1 VDDRKVGLIIR
12 ALRRR
17 RGWRQIDLASR
28 AGVPQSVVSE
38 VERGHI
44 DAKQIRMVRRLLNA
58 LDADMRLEV
67 RWRGGEVDRLV
78 DEDHA
83 RLGGAVV
90 QRLER
95 LGWTVRTEVTYSEYG
110 ERGSFDLLAWRPD
123 TGDLVVVEVK
133 TELVSAEA
141 TLRKMDEK
149 VRLAPKI
156 VRERYGWRP
165 QNVSRVLVLRETTVN
180 RRRSR
185 AHAGLFRAALPASP
199 AEVRRWLREPN
210 APIDGTWFLPL
221 IAPSGGKQKAPGRH
235 RLRCPSRTA

>member
-1 VDDRKVGLIIR
+1 VFYYGHWAGRRDYATPRTVGISPGSSGEALAKPLRRAEPQHARVDDRKVGLIIR

-17 RGWRQIDLASR
+17 RGWRQVDLSSR

-38 VERGHI
+38 IERGHI
-44 DAKQIRMVRRLLNA
+44 A
-58 LDADMRLEV
+58 
-67 RWRGGEVDRLV
+67 
-78 DEDHA
+78 
-83 RLGGAVV
+83 
-90 QRLER
+90 
-95 LGWTVRTEVTYSEYG
+95 RTEATYSEYG
-110 ERGSFDLLAWRPD
+110 ERGSFDVLAWRPD
-123 TGDLVVVEVK
+123 TGHLVVVEVK
-133 TELVSAEA
+133 TELLSAEA

-165 QNVSRVLVLRETTVN
+165 RAVSRVLVLSETTVN

-199 AEVRRWLREPN
+199 AQVRRWLREPN

-221 IAPSGGKQKAPGRH
+221 IAPSGGKQKAPARH
-235 RLRCPSRTA
+235 RLRCPSRPA